1 MPNWC
6 SSSYVL
12 VGSADEVKKLYGIM
26 KKLERR
32 KKAFVEN
39 GFGITWLGCLVDAL
53 GEDWK
58 KVSCRG
64 EWNAVCKRGNT
75 LRFTTETA
83 WGPCNETLDLVC
95 EKFPSLRYYYQTE
108 EPGMGIYETNDSE
121 SRYFPDKFRAEV
133 YTLEDEYYSEYF
145 TNREAMFE
153 WLEEIFGQPVTS
165 ETDVERIMEQ
175 WKEKNEQVYCSVV
188 KYEIVE

>member
-1 MPNWC
+1 MC
-6 SSSYVL
+6 IR
-12 VGSADEVKKLYGIM
+12 D
-26 KKLERR
+26 R
-32 KKAFVEN
+32 
-39 GFGITWLGCLVDAL
+39 
-53 GEDWK
+53 
-58 KVSCRG
+58 
-64 EWNAVCKRGNT
+64 
-75 LRFTTETA
+75 
-83 WGPCNETLDLVC
+83 
-95 EKFPSLRYYYQTE
+95 TE